1 MYRINN
7 FPTKYFEILIGIL
20 GHQNEIL
27 FHIGKKYFQQKFTQ
41 FFFLQECKIS
51 YWILKSFGIF
61 VPIQLEISCRK
72 VFFFYSGRKF

>member
-27 FHIGKKYFQQKFTQ
+27 FHIGKKYFQPKFTQ
-41 FFFLQECKIS
+41 FFLQESKIS
-51 YWILKSFGIF
+51 YCILKSFGIF
-61 VPIQLEISCRK
+61 VPIQLEI
-72 VFFFYSGRKF
+72 